1 MERTRWYLV
10 EVSQKVKKKKNCGN
24 SAVKSILQ
32 QFLKQMSRNVIIS
45 NDILKTSNLFDPLE

>member
-1 MERTRWYLV
+1 MKRTRLYLV
-10 EVSQKVKKKKNCGN
+10 EVSQKVKHCGN

-45 NDILKTSNLFDPLE
+45 NDILKTSNLFDLLE